1 MHKNWFSYQLARF
14 VMTATGLQFFY
25 KKVIVDGLENLPKDK
40 PVLFLPNHQNSF
52 MDALLIVANVTHYT
66 FFLTRAQAFNPPIQ
80 GKIISSMNMLPVY
93 RVRDGLSSVTK
104 NNEIFQLCID
114 YLKKN
119 YAILIFPEANHDLR
133 RRIRPLS
140 KGFTRIAFDAEVQ
153 NNWEMDLHL
162 IPVGLNYTEHR
173 RSRNKARVVFGEPI
187 KMGEFKEAFEE
198 NERGASNLLRS
209 RVQDEMKKLTMHVP
223 NLDHYPTHK
232 ILLDDLEEDADKL
245 IDPKNANKNVEK
257 IEEKASPELFETGKK
272 VYEFAEKHDIRIK
285 NVIGM
290 KKSNLPLI
298 LFFPLYLFS
307 WLNNLIPYQPV
318 RHLLTNAI
326 KDHAFDASIKFLVSL
341 ILFPLFWT
349 IVSTILYFSGVP
361 FIYVFGYFVLSML
374 TSIHFKYANL
384 LVRNG
389 KERRKIKDIKESDP
403 EGFKEFLAGIKKL
416 NEFRKEA
423 LS

>member
-1 MHKNWFSYQLARF
+1 MHKNWFSYQFARF
-14 VMTATGLQFFY
+14 VMTGSGLQFFY
-25 KKVIVDGLENLPKDK
+25 KKVIIDGLDNLPKDK
-40 PVLFLPNHQNSF
+40 PILFLPNHQNSF
-52 MDALLIVANVTHYT
+52 MDALLIVANVTQYT
-66 FFLTRAQAFNPPIQ
+66 FFLTRAQAFNPPLQ

-104 NNEIFQLCID
+104 NNDIFQLCID

-162 IPVGLNYTEHR
+162 IPVGVNYTEHR

-223 NLDHYPTHK
+223 NLDHYPAQK
-232 ILLDDLEEDADKL
+232 IILDDLEENAENL
-245 IDPKNANKNVEK
+245 INPKIVNSNVEK
-257 IEEKASPELFETGKK
+257 IEAEGTLELFETGKK
-272 VYEFAEKHDIRIK
+272 VYEFAEKHDISVK
-285 NVIGM
+285 NVQGV
-290 KKSNLPLI
+290 KKPILALI
-298 LFFPLYLFS
+298 LFFPLYVFS
-307 WLNNLIPYQPV
+307 WFNNVIPYQPI
-318 RHLLTNAI
+318 RRLIANSI
-326 KDHAFDASIKFLVSL
+326 KDHAFDASIKFLISL

-349 IVSTILYFSGVP
+349 LVSTVLYFSGVP
-361 FIYVFGYFVLSML
+361 FVYVFGYFMLSGF

-384 LVRNG
+384 VVREG
-389 KERRKIKDIKESDP
+389 KERKRIKQVKESDP
-403 EGFKEFLAGIKKL
+403 EGYEEFISGIKTL